1 MLYQIK
7 ILLFIILFGCGSSD
21 NQTRNRSTSQKD
33 ISYYNLQYYS
43 HIDDNRTQID
53 IAIPKELQKS
63 DASLLPENIVA
74 QYEYLDSNSPQGT
87 GLYTI
92 DIVKLE
98 SRNTI
103 QFASEKKYLEIVE
116 KAFYSEY
123 DGSLEEIA
131 KLHQLKTLDLTNSNQ
146 ITDEGLKVVAKMKNL
161 ETLYLSN
168 CTQITDEG
176 LKRLLKLK
184 KLSKLGISST
194 AITDVGLKE
203 IAKLKNLYLKLELHR
218 TKITDAGLEEI
229 TKLKNLRE
237 LNLMG
242 CDKITDKGLKNIAVM
257 QQLWE
262 LRLAGCPPNH

>member
-1 MLYQIK
+1 MKKYLSI
-7 ILLFIILFGCGSSD
+7 IGFIILFGCGSSD

-43 HIDDNRTQID
+43 HIDDNGTQID

-103 QFASEKKYLEIVE
+103 QFASEKKYLDIVE

-131 KLHQLKTLDLTNSNQ
+131 KIFPPEFKEFKISDVDFDQKINGKFFHKQIRYYYDNKLRGTDFENALVTSFHYYTLHNKRKYSFNITYYGNDKSAAQLVGKFNAIAESIKILD
-146 ITDEGLKVVAKMKNL
+146 
-161 ETLYLSN
+161 
-168 CTQITDEG
+168 
-176 LKRLLKLK
+176 
-184 KLSKLGISST
+184 
-194 AITDVGLKE
+194 
-203 IAKLKNLYLKLELHR
+203 
-218 TKITDAGLEEI
+218 
-229 TKLKNLRE
+229 
-237 LNLMG
+237 
-242 CDKITDKGLKNIAVM
+242 
-257 QQLWE
+257 
-262 LRLAGCPPNH
+262 